1 LDYIEVIDNLVFK
14 IFIVTRGLTGNT
26 TPNKLQNRFLPYI
39 SLQYFKKIIYISNY
53 IFKTSIYNIILS
65 IDKILQKDSNNSFNL
80 YLQYLNINRD
90 MFLSNMNNMKLMW
103 DEFWRIWNEDQKKNP
118 YYNNPYL
125 YYYDIFIRSMNK
137 KSD

>member
-1 LDYIEVIDNLVFK
+1 M
-14 IFIVTRGLTGNT
+14 TRWLTGNT
-26 TPNKLQNRFLPYI
+26 RPNKLQNRFLPYI

>member
-1 LDYIEVIDNLVFK
+1 M
-14 IFIVTRGLTGNT
+14 TRGLTGNT
-26 TPNKLQNRFLPYI
+26 RSNKLQNRFLPYI

-90 MFLSNMNNMKLMW
+90 MFLSNMNKMKLMW

-118 YYNNPYL
+118 FYNNPYL

>member
-14 IFIVTRGLTGNT
+14 IFIMTRWLTGNT
-26 TPNKLQNRFLPYI
+26 RPNKLQNRFLPYI

-118 YYNNPYL
+118 FFNNPYL
-125 YYYDIFIRSMNK
+125 YYYNIFIRSMNK

>member
-1 LDYIEVIDNLVFK
+1 
-14 IFIVTRGLTGNT
+14 
-26 TPNKLQNRFLPYI
+26 
-39 SLQYFKKIIYISNY
+39 
-53 IFKTSIYNIILS
+53 LS
-65 IDKILQKDSNNSFNL
+65 IDKSLQKDSNNSFNL

>member
-1 LDYIEVIDNLVFK
+1 M
-14 IFIVTRGLTGNT
+14 TRWLTGNT
-26 TPNKLQNRFLPYI
+26 RPNKLQNRFLPYI

-53 IFKTSIYNIILS
+53 IFKISIYNIILS

>member
-1 LDYIEVIDNLVFK
+1 M
-14 IFIVTRGLTGNT
+14 TRWLTGNT
-26 TPNKLQNRFLPYI
+26 RPNKLQNRFLPYI

-90 MFLSNMNNMKLMW
+90 MFLSNMNKMKLMW

-118 YYNNPYL
+118 FYNNPYL

>member
-1 LDYIEVIDNLVFK
+1 M
-14 IFIVTRGLTGNT
+14 TRWLTGNT
-26 TPNKLQNRFLPYI
+26 RPNKLQNRFLPYI

-118 YYNNPYL
+118 FYNNPYL